1 MHDSRIERSM
11 TERHPPTSGLQ
22 RWWHKF
28 RPGPGEL
35 KREAV
40 AGLPGAIGSVPDGMA
55 SAVLAGV
62 NPVFGL
68 YASFAGPVAGGLTA
82 STRLMVIT
90 TTTASALAAG
100 SVLATVDPADR
111 PAALILLV
119 ILAGLLMVL
128 AGFLKLG
135 RFTRF
140 VSHSVMIGFLTGVA
154 ANIVFGQL
162 PDLTGVDAIGANSLT
177 KALDV
182 ILHPGNIDVPSLL
195 TGLAA
200 IVLLIVLERTPLA
213 PYASI
218 VALAIPTLVV
228 LGVEG
233 IARVEDIGEIPRGL
247 PLPALPD
254 VSLFTFDLVF
264 AALAIAAIVLV
275 QGAGVAES
283 APNRDGSMSDPN
295 ADFIAQGAGNIAS
308 GFFRGMPVGGSVG
321 QTALNITAGA
331 AGRWA
336 TIFSG
341 LWMLVILVALS
352 GVVGVVAMP
361 TLAAIL
367 IMAALGSL
375 RLGQMRTILRTGS
388 TPKIAFIS
396 TFVATLIL
404 SIPEAVGVGVVIS
417 LLLQLNQQAL
427 DLRVVQLVPQEGGVF
442 AEQPAPQH
450 LPSHEVTLL
459 DSYGSLF
466 YAGARTLQAR
476 LPEIGDATEP
486 VVVLRL
492 RGHTM
497 LGATAFKVLD
507 DYASALERVEG
518 RLFLSG
524 VDLAL
529 VEQLKRAGHLP
540 EGGPIEIVEA
550 TPLLGESSLAA
561 YHRAEAWMGGHRAT
575 DESAPEPVSG
585 GKLPVGS
592 WLKRLFGRE

>member
-1 MHDSRIERSM
+1 MSK
-11 TERHPPTSGLQ
+11 PFPTIDLE
-22 RWWHKF
+22 RWWQKF

-68 YASFAGPVAGGLTA
+68 YASFAGPVAGGLSA

-100 SVLATVDPADR
+100 SVLVNVDPADR
-111 PAALILLV
+111 PASLFLLV
-119 ILAGLLMVL
+119 ILAGILMVL
-128 AGFLKLG
+128 AGILRLG

-140 VSHSVMIGFLTGVA
+140 VSHSVMIGFLSGVA
-154 ANIVFGQL
+154 ANIVFGQI
-162 PDLTGVDAIGANSLT
+162 PDLTGVDAEGANSLA

-182 ILHPGNIDVPSLL
+182 ILHPRSIDVPSLL

-200 IVLLIVLERTPLA
+200 IILLVVLARTPVA

-218 VALAIPTLVV
+218 IALAIPTIVV
-228 LGVEG
+228 LGVES
-233 IARVEDIGEIPRGL
+233 IARVEDIGEIPRGM

-254 VSLFTFDLVF
+254 LSLFTLDLLF

-308 GFFRGMPVGGSVG
+308 GFFKGMPVGGSVG
-321 QTALNITAGA
+321 QTALNVSAGA
-331 AGRWA
+331 EGRWA
-336 TIFSG
+336 SIFSG
-341 LWMLVILVALS
+341 LWMAVILIAFS
-352 GVVGVVAMP
+352 GIVGVVAMP

-375 RLGQMRTILRTGS
+375 RVGQIRTILRTGPTS
-388 TPKIAFIS
+388 KIAFIS
-396 TFVATLIL
+396 TFIFTLVL

-427 DLRVVQLVPQEGGVF
+427 DLRVVELVPEDGGSF
-442 AEQPAPQH
+442 AERPAPAR
-450 LPSHEVTLL
+450 LPSHQVTLL

-476 LPEIGDATEP
+476 LPEIGDASEP
-486 VVVLRL
+486 VVVIRL
-492 RGHTM
+492 RGHTL

-507 DYASALERVEG
+507 DYATSLGAAGG

-524 VDLAL
+524 VDASL
-529 VEQLKRAGHLP
+529 VDQLERAGHIHR
-540 EGGPIEIVEA
+540 GGPLEVVEA

-561 YHRAEAWMGGHRAT
+561 FRRAEAWLSGHRAA
-575 DESAPEPVSG
+575 DEPEAVAEPAKST
-585 GKLPVGS
+585 GS
-592 WLKRLFGRE
+592 WFNRFFKSGR

>member
-1 MHDSRIERSM
+1 M
-11 TERHPPTSGLQ
+11 TEPRLPTNALQ
-22 RWWHKF
+22 RWWQKF

-35 KREAV
+35 KKEAV

-68 YASFAGPVAGGLTA
+68 YASFAGPVAGGLTS

-100 SVLATVDPADR
+100 SVLATVESADR
-111 PAALILLV
+111 PAALFLMV
-119 ILAGLLMVL
+119 IIAGALMVL
-128 AGFLKLG
+128 AGMLRLG

-140 VSHSVMIGFLTGVA
+140 VSHSVMMGFLTGVA
-154 ANIVFGQL
+154 ANIVFGQI
-162 PDLTGVDAIGANSLT
+162 PDLTGVDAEGANSMA
-177 KALDV
+177 KAFDV
-182 ILHPGNIDVPSLL
+182 ILHPGNIHVASLL

-200 IVLLIVLERTPLA
+200 IVLLLVLGRTPLA
-213 PYASI
+213 PYASV

-233 IARVEDIGEIPRGL
+233 ISRVEDIGEIPRGA
-247 PLPALPD
+247 PLPVLPD
-254 VSLFTFDLVF
+254 LSQITFDVVF

-283 APNRDGSMSDPN
+283 APNRDGSMSDPST
-295 ADFIAQGAGNIAS
+295 DFKAQGLGNIAS
-308 GFFRGMPVGGSVG
+308 GLFRGMPVGGSVG

-331 AGRWA
+331 SGRWA

-341 LWMLVILVALS
+341 LWMLVILVAFS
-352 GVVGVVAMP
+352 GAVGAVAMP

-375 RLGQMRTILRTGS
+375 RVGQIRTILRTGA
-388 TPKIAFIS
+388 TPKIAMIS

-427 DLRVVQLVPQEGGVF
+427 DLRVVQLIPQEGGMF
-442 AEQPAPQH
+442 AEQAAPRS

-476 LPEIGDATEP
+476 LPEIGDAAEP

-507 DYASALERVEG
+507 DYAAALERVEG

-524 VDLAL
+524 VDPAL
-529 VEQLKRAGHLP
+529 VEQLERAGHLP
-540 EGGPIEIVEA
+540 DGGPLEIVEA

-561 YHRAEAWMGGHRAT
+561 YHRARAWMSGHRAA
-575 DESAPEPVSG
+575 DEPIPEPAQEIG
-585 GKLPVGS
+585 NPVGS
-592 WLKRLFGRE
+592 WLKRLFGRG